1 MTSAVPPAGAPHTLG
16 SQPSTECPAAAG
28 QAALAAGRHRGGAGA
43 DRSRRAGRGRRRSM
57 AGERRPAV
65 CPRARPSAW
74 SSAPRVARR
83 DPIACSPSEPK
94 RAVELEPPCPCSRCP
109 AATTVRAAVADAPRL
124 AAGVQVVARPIG
136 RSGHPVGPRTLQ
148 VGLSGLGRCSST
160 CSVRRC
166 GFDLVVRSAEPL
178 ASGLQDDT
186 RSQVRAARDLAGWAG
201 RVEFRGAELLP
212 LPEART
218 AADQQVSA

>member
-1 MTSAVPPAGAPHTLG
+1 MTSAVPPAGAPRTLG

-43 DRSRRAGRGRRRSM
+43 DPSRR
-57 AGERRPAV
+57 
-65 CPRARPSAW
+65 
-74 SSAPRVARR
+74 SAPRVARR

-94 RAVELEPPCPCSRCP
+94 RAVERVLEPPCPCSRCP
-109 AATTVRAAVADAPRL
+109 AATTAWAAVADAPRL

-136 RSGHPVGPRTLQ
+136 RSGHPVGPRPLQ
-148 VGLSGLGRCSST
+148 VGPSGLGRCSST

-178 ASGLQDDT
+178 AAGSQDDT

-212 LPEART
+212 LPEARS